1 MNRKDLTQ
9 GGILGNIIS
18 FSLPYMLAYFLQIL
32 YGLADL
38 FVIGRYC
45 SVDSTT
51 AVSNGA
57 QVMYLI
63 TCVVI
68 GLAMGTTVCLGRAVG
83 AKDGRRAARII
94 GNTATMFLMLSVV
107 LAGVLLILRG
117 NIVGWIDTPVEAV
130 GATGDYLTIC
140 FIGIPFIMAYNIIA
154 SIFRGM
160 GDSKS
165 PMYFVAIACV
175 VNILLDYLFIGGCGL
190 GAKGAA
196 LGTTLSQAFSVAVA
210 LLSIRKQR
218 RKVVPAEDASSVDI
232 SSDDVSSVDTEISS
246 SAASLDAALAVRR
259 EDFKPQGAVIKNIL
273 KIGFPIAMQ
282 DGFIQIAFII
292 ITVIANGRGLYDAAA
307 VGIVEKFI
315 GLVFIVPS
323 AMLSTVSAIS
333 SQNIGAG
340 QIPRAQSTL
349 WRAMTITTSYGV
361 VMALLMQWIP
371 DVAVRLFTDDA
382 QVIGLGAE
390 YLRGYVW
397 DCIFAGIHFCFS
409 GFFTACGYSIISFA
423 HNFVSIMMARVPL
436 VYLASEM
443 YPDTLY
449 PMGLAT
455 CLGSVLSCVI
465 CVVAY
470 PWVRRKVRAA
480 IGKA

>member
-9 GGILGNIIS
+9 GSILGNIMT
-18 FSLPYMLAYFLQIL
+18 FSLPYIFAYFLQIL

-45 SVDSTT
+45 DVDSTT

-57 QVMYLI
+57 QVMYLV

-68 GLAMGTTVCLGRAVG
+68 GLAMGTTVKTAHAIG
-83 AKDGRRAARII
+83 AKDNRRAAQII
-94 GNTATMFLMLSVV
+94 GNTATMFLGLSLV
-107 LAGVLLILRG
+107 LAVGLLAFRNG
-117 NIVGWIDTPVEAV
+117 IVSLMDTPMEAV
-130 GATGDYLTIC
+130 MGTRDYLTVC

-154 SIFRGM
+154 SIFRGL

-165 PMYFVAIACV
+165 PMYFVAVACV
-175 VNILLDYLFIGGCGL
+175 VNIILDFFFIGYCGW
-190 GAKGAA
+190 GAMGAA
-196 LGTTLSQAFSVAVA
+196 LGTTLSQMASVGFA
-210 LLSIRKQR
+210 LFAIRRHKE
-218 RKVVPAEDASSVDI
+218 VF
-232 SSDDVSSVDTEISS
+232 DVH
-246 SAASLDAALAVRR
+246 RH
-259 EDFKPQGAVIKNIL
+259 DFKPRWDVISGIL

-282 DGFIQIAFII
+282 DGFIQIAFIV

-323 AMLSTVSAIS
+323 AMLSTVSAIA
-333 SQNIGAG
+333 SQNIGAM
-340 QIPRAQSTL
+340 QVSRAQRTM
-349 WRAMTITTSYGV
+349 WYAMGITTTYGIIV
-361 VMALLMQWIP
+361 AIVLQFIP
-371 DVAVRLFTDDA
+371 DLAVRIFSDDA
-382 QVIGLGAE
+382 QVVSMGGE

-397 DCIFAGIHFCFS
+397 DCVFAGLHFCFS

-423 HNFVSIMMARVPL
+423 HNFLSIICARIPL
-436 VYLASEM
+436 VYLASEA

-455 CLGSVLSCVI
+455 CLGSVLSVVI
-465 CVVAY
+465 CISVYA
-470 PWVRRKVRAA
+470 WMSKHRKLFLLSLQAN
-480 IGKA
+480 

>member
-9 GGILGNIIS
+9 GSILGNIMT
-18 FSLPYMLAYFLQIL
+18 FSLPYVLAYFLQIL

-38 FVIGRYC
+38 FVIGQFC
-45 SVDSTT
+45 DVDSTT

-57 QVMYLI
+57 QVMYLF

-83 AKDGRRAARII
+83 AKDQSRASNII
-94 GNTATMFLMLSVV
+94 GNTATMFLCLSVV
-107 LAGVLLILRG
+107 LATVLLIFR
-117 NIVGWIDTPVEAV
+117 NHIVSLIDTPAEAV
-130 GATGDYLTIC
+130 GATCDYLTVC

-154 SIFRGM
+154 SIFRGL
-160 GDSKS
+160 GDSRS

-175 VNILLDYLFIGGCGL
+175 VNIILDYIFIGWIGM
-190 GAKGAA
+190 GAMGAA
-196 LGTTLSQAFSVAVA
+196 LGTTLSQAFSVMVA
-210 LLSIRKQR
+210 LTAIRKHRQVFDVHR
-218 RKVVPAEDASSVDI
+218 ENFKLQKPII
-232 SSDDVSSVDTEISS
+232 S
-246 SAASLDAALAVRR
+246 
-259 EDFKPQGAVIKNIL
+259 NIL

-282 DGFIQIAFII
+282 DGFIQIAFIA
-292 ITVIANGRGLYDAAA
+292 ITIIANGRGLYDAAA

-323 AMLSTVSAIS
+323 AMLSTVSAIA
-333 SQNIGAG
+333 SQNIGAR
-340 QIPRAQSTL
+340 QVSRAQRTM
-349 WRAMTITTSYGV
+349 WYAMAITTSYGII
-361 VMALLMQWIP
+361 MAITMQFIP
-371 DVAVRLFTDDA
+371 DVAVRLFTDDVR
-382 QVIGLGAE
+382 VIGLGSE

-397 DCIFAGIHFCFS
+397 DCIFAGLHFCFS

-423 HNFVSIMMARVPL
+423 HNFVSIMCARVPL

-455 CLGSVLSCVI
+455 CLGSVLSCVVCI
-465 CVVAY
+465 VAY
-470 PWVRRKVRAA
+470 QWVRKK
-480 IGKA
+480 IISQLS